1 MVDLINNYDPHFRM
15 SDDPRKFDQ
24 GVRIEQ
30 EIIRQLK
37 IMTIEEVKKI
47 PNHEKIMDLCIQ
59 YSIKESD
66 STHPSHL

>member
-1 MVDLINNYDPHFRM
+1 MVDLINKYDPDFRM

-37 IMTIEEVKKI
+37 TMTIEEVKKI

-59 YSIKESD
+59 YSIKG
-66 STHPSHL
+66 